1 MSLDEVKVTIDL
13 IALKVEYLE
22 NKQEKNEALIAIQ
35 SFVESLKSDESPFR
49 NSIEEKVKKV
59 SIEKRSSNVG
69 DNSHK
74 EKDTVVCEE
83 TSDIEIV
90 HTERKKEANFKCQKC
105 GQCFKKRN
113 HLQRHITRNRGK
125 RTCGISEPG
134 MNDFACSVCDFKT
147 SAKDNL
153 QNHMIKHSGRY
164 LCDTCNCGF
173 SREKSLLRHKGNPS
187 NCDKFLKFMETKKN
201 AVNPGNKTR
210 VLTTYPSYQPI

>member
-1 MSLDEVKVTIDL
+1 MKFSFDMRTFAMSLDEVKVTIDL

-35 SFVESLKSDESPFR
+35 SFVESLKFDESPFR
-49 NSIEEKVKKV
+49 NEIEKKVKKSV
-59 SIEKRSSNVG
+59 AV
-69 DNSHK
+69 
-74 EKDTVVCEE
+74 EE

-90 HTERKKEANFKCQKC
+90 HTERKKIANCKCQKC
-105 GQCFKKRN
+105 GQCFSSN
-113 HLQRHITRNRGK
+113 WSLQRHVARNRGK
-125 RTCGISEPG
+125 RICGVSEPG

-173 SREKSLLRHKGNPS
+173 SREKSLLRHQGNPS
-187 NCDKFLKFMETKKN
+187 NCDKFLKFMETKQN
-201 AVNPGNKTR
+201 AVN
-210 VLTTYPSYQPI
+210 Q

>member
-49 NSIEEKVKKV
+49 NLIEEKVSIKKG
-59 SIEKRSSNVG
+59 SSNVDG
-69 DNSHK
+69 SSHK
-74 EKDTVVCEE
+74 EEETVVCEE

-90 HTERKKEANFKCQKC
+90 HTERKKIANCKCQKC
-105 GQCFKKRN
+105 GQCFSSN
-113 HLQRHITRNRGK
+113 WSLQRHIARNRGK
-125 RTCGISEPG
+125 RICGISEPG

-173 SREKSLLRHKGNPS
+173 SREKSLLRHQGNPS
-187 NCDKFLKFMETKKN
+187 NCDKFLKFMETKQN
-201 AVNPGNKTR
+201 AVNPGNKAR
-210 VLTTYPSYQPI
+210 ILTYPS